1 MRCNRDL
8 FRRSMRLAI
17 CLSTVCCV
25 VASSA
30 RAGSINYGDVTAATV
45 IYKQVTESSTNPGVP
60 LFGAPS
66 VSGNSLVFNPPNF
79 SATSANGGLDFTD
92 GTLNTLITAK
102 PGQFINTLGV
112 NEFGDYTLAGSSASV
127 SISAPVFLVI
137 EAVNGVDLVSPLNY
151 QQNVVFSGGGNYS
164 LPANVGT
171 GVIWSGTANINI
183 NAVLAAAGISG
194 QATRIQYTM
203 DNSLLAISGGAGDLA
218 FIKKKDV
225 GGVTLTVPEPSS
237 VVLASMACM
246 GAIALLLRRA
256 KTA

>member
-25 VASSA
+25 VATSA

-60 LFGAPS
+60 LFGAPA

-79 SATSANGGLDFTD
+79 SAASANGGLDFTD

-137 EAVNGVDLVSPLNY
+137 EAVNGVDLRFTS
-151 QQNVVFSGGGNYS
+151 
-164 LPANVGT
+164 
-171 GVIWSGTANINI
+171 
-183 NAVLAAAGISG
+183 
-194 QATRIQYTM
+194 
-203 DNSLLAISGGAGDLA
+203 
-218 FIKKKDV
+218 
-225 GGVTLTVPEPSS
+225 
-237 VVLASMACM
+237 
-246 GAIALLLRRA
+246 
-256 KTA
+256 